1 MTTPSLIQP
10 NRKPKVAFADF
21 WPWFNKRDNIFQ
33 QILTQGLG
41 AEIVEDPSQADV
53 LIYSVFGDTQRSF
66 QGTKVFYTGESVRPR
81 WSECDYALTFLR
93 DGAGKPERHFRLPYW
108 VHEEYVRKA
117 GRIEQLSTE
126 PQAILDRHR
135 KFCNFVYSNGKAQ
148 ERAVFLKKLSRYR
161 HVDSSG
167 KFLNNTGVD
176 VRDKVDYCSR
186 YKFTIAFENVPSR
199 GYLTE
204 KLTDAFAAGSL
215 PIYWGDPDVE
225 QDFNPR
231 RFVHA
236 RDFRDL
242 DELVEHIRF
251 LDENEDAY
259 LSYFREPLF
268 LKHQKSVDDYRDE
281 LDLFFRKVLS
291 SGSIRDKN
299 EEDGVPSGI
308 PLRYNLADMAR
319 YDDGKPWGEDSDKG
333 QSLFIPGDALGSAPL
348 RMAAC
353 LSSYK
358 RVEDFLRQVLCL
370 MNQSYPH
377 LHVFA
382 ALKGVPRSVAEE
394 IIFPH
399 VQPFID
405 AGRLTLRVFPNKDQ
419 FSNFLDTVRGLDIS
433 DYDLFAKI
441 DDDDFYDRDYF
452 RHIHDFHATLPPG
465 YSSCHRAEGFQL
477 RKSDGMPMFK
487 RVPILCVGP
496 GQVLS
501 RRVMD
506 KLLDMEENPLR
517 MKEALSR
524 CKKQTG
530 FGSIGFAE
538 DQFFK
543 FMMLEYGCGNI
554 GSWLEQRGINHHL
567 ALQFSNTSVVRGG
580 SLPDDFQSHNWDV
593 LSQDA
598 TRYEYVLDLVHSAW
612 KGSVRLYGGRAV
624 RLDDPAATAEVVF
637 FSEEELVLRW
647 ENWGLERFVF
657 ESSGVYRFQ
666 EQDLS
671 DSFAE
676 KDYPTEVST
685 ENSTPKDEVILVRH
699 ALWVDLLRIQG
710 NRAHRM
716 NDNASALIAER
727 DEGRIVLDW
736 ESWDKEEFVLR
747 NDGHYYFSP
756 YTFLE
761 SDTKESEELIIDVL
775 DRPGKSWLAHT
786 GRPTLRF
793 RYAAWDMLLHMEDMC
808 RDALAAVERR
818 PIVKRILLMGICKD
832 SLAALYIAQA
842 LKRKNPDLVMGVLG
856 CPWPGDSRTQETR
869 SGLFWPK
876 PYSDYYSQGLFDPL
890 FLRYADPV
898 SMWLDGNKDLMKIR
912 GYSFHAEKKTFSY
925 DRDCTKRVEPFLC
938 KMFVAPL
945 AENSENENPHLHVS
959 FFQKKYPAAFQG
971 MIDLLFEDLRHP
983 ESEERCI
990 RYRVQEDGKIEQ
1002 EG

>member
-1 MTTPSLIQP
+1 MTTHSFIQP
-10 NRKPKVAFADF
+10 DRKPKVAFADF
-21 WPWFNKRDNIFQ
+21 WPWFNNRDNIFQ
-33 QILTQGLG
+33 QVLTQGLG
-41 AEIVEDPSQADV
+41 AEIVDDPSQADV

-108 VHEEYVRKA
+108 VHEGYVRKA

-126 PQAILDRHR
+126 PQAILNRHR
-135 KFCNFVYSNGKAQ
+135 KFCNFVYSNGEAK

-167 KFLNNTGVD
+167 RFLNNTGVD

-204 KLTDAFAAGSL
+204 KLPDAFAAGSL

-225 QDFNPR
+225 LDFNPR

-236 RDFRDL
+236 RDFKNF

-268 LKHQKSVDDYRDE
+268 LENQKSVDDYRDE

-291 SGSIRDKN
+291 SGSIRDKD
-299 EEDGVPSGI
+299 EDDGVPSGI
-308 PLRYNLADMAR
+308 PLRYNLGDMAR
-319 YDDGKPWGEDSDKG
+319 YEDGKSWGEDSEKG
-333 QSLFIPGDALGSAPL
+333 QSLCIPGDALGVVPL

-358 RVEDFLRQVLCL
+358 RVEDFLRQVLCM

-382 ALKGVPRSVAEE
+382 ALKGVPHSVAEE

-405 AGRLTLRVFPNKDQ
+405 AGRLTLRLFPNKDQ
-419 FSNFLDTVRGLDIS
+419 FSNFLDTVRGLDVS
-433 DYDLFAKI
+433 GYDLFAKI

-452 RHIHDFHATLPPG
+452 QHIHDFHATLPPG
-465 YSSCHRAEGFQL
+465 YSSCHRAGGFHLHKNEGV
-477 RKSDGMPMFK
+477 PVFK
-487 RVPILCVGP
+487 AVPILCVGP

-501 RRVMD
+501 HRVME
-506 KLLDMEENPLR
+506 KLLDMEANPLR
-517 MKEALSR
+517 FKEVLTH
-524 CKKQTG
+524 CEKQTG

-543 FMMLEYGCGNI
+543 FMMMEQGCGNI
-554 GSWLEQRGINHHL
+554 GPWLEQCGIKRHL
-567 ALQFSNTSVVRGG
+567 SLQYSNTSVVRGG
-580 SLPDDFQSHNWDV
+580 SLSPDFQSRNWDV
-593 LSQDA
+593 FSEGSM
-598 TRYEYVLDLVHSAW
+598 RYEFVLDLIHPAW
-612 KGSVRLYGGRAV
+612 KGIVRLYDGRAM
-624 RLDDPAATAEVVF
+624 RLDVPDAMAEVVF

-647 ENWGLERFVF
+647 DAWGLERFLF

-666 EQDLS
+666 EGDFP
-671 DSFAE
+671 DSSAE
-676 KDYPTEVST
+676 TDDSAEEST
-685 ENSTPKDEVILVRH
+685 EGVTSKSEMILARH
-699 ALWVDLLRIQG
+699 ALWADLLRIQG

-716 NDNASALIAER
+716 NGNAGAVVAER
-727 DEGRIVLDW
+727 DERRIVLDW
-736 ESWDKEEFVLR
+736 DSWGKEEFVLR

-761 SDTKESEELIIDVL
+761 SDTKASEELIIDVL
-775 DRPGKSWLAHT
+775 DRPGRSWLAHA
-786 GRPTLRF
+786 GRPMLRF

-818 PIVKRILLMGICKD
+818 PIVKRILLIGICKD

-842 LKRKNPDLVMGVLG
+842 LKRKNPCLDIGVLG
-856 CPWPGDSRTQETR
+856 CPWPGDSSTQETR

-898 SMWLDGNKDLMKIR
+898 SMWLKGNKDRLKIR

-945 AENSENENPHLHVS
+945 AENSENPHLHVS

-971 MIDLLFEDLRHP
+971 VIDLLFKDLRNP
-983 ESEERCI
+983 ESEEGCI
-990 RYRVQEDGKIEQ
+990 GYRVQEDGEIEQ